1 MRPKLQ
7 TYNVSDCVTAFS
19 TMRTEGYSHGN
30 YAAFNINR
38 YCGDNPRDIALN
50 QKALCAELGIDEKNL
65 VLPHQTHGTKGVF
78 VDSDFLRLDSDGRM
92 SRLEGCDYIATSERG
107 VCVGVSTAD
116 CVPILLCCESPTVVV
131 AVHAGW
137 RGTLKRI
144 AFSAVKEVAG
154 HFGVSPQNFKAVIGP
169 SISLDS
175 FEVGDE
181 VYDAF
186 RNAGFDMSA
195 IALRLRGKWHMDLW
209 KANSLQ
215 LAEAGLPAG
224 NISVSGIC
232 TYKQFSDFF
241 SARRLGIES
250 GRIFSGIMIRG

>member
-1 MRPKLQ
+1 
-7 TYNVSDCVTAFS
+7 
-19 TMRTEGYSHGN
+19 MRTEGYSHGN

-50 QKALCAELGIDEKNL
+50 QKALCAELGIDEGNL
-65 VLPHQTHGTKGVF
+65 VFPHQTHGTRGV
-78 VDSDFLRLDSDGRM
+78 VIDSDFLCLDNEARM
-92 SRLEGCDYIATSERG
+92 PRLEGCDYIATSESG

-116 CVPILLCCESPTVVV
+116 CVPVLLCCESPAVVV

-144 AFSAVKEVAG
+144 AYSAVRETAG
-154 HFGVSPQNFKAVIGP
+154 RFGANPQSFKAVIGP

-186 RNAGFDMSA
+186 SNAGFDMSA
-195 IALRLRGKWHMDLW
+195 IALRLRGKWHIDLW
-209 KANSLQ
+209 KANAMQ

-224 NISVSGIC
+224 SISVSGIC
-232 TYKQFSDFF
+232 TYRQYADFF
-241 SARRLGIES
+241 SARRLGVES